1 MKLNLEKF
9 YFASLISLSLQ
20 SVLLN
25 PIMVHMNNNRK
36 THTILNLVTDFEAL
50 IERGEVGFFE
60 RKEFVSL
67 INYYQEEQLIEKAIE
82 VADIALEQ
90 YKYLNEFYLL
100 KGKLLLQRNSPRLAI
115 PFIEHAE
122 RISPYESEVRILKAK
137 ALSMVGE
144 TSEARKLISELGAI
158 GDKKNIAEIGLCE
171 SYIYERE
178 GDYENMFLKLK
189 DVLSISPENEE
200 ALEKINYASALS
212 RKFEESIEFHKK
224 LLELNPYNYLAWFNI
239 GQTYANI
246 GEYEEAIDTM
256 EYSFIIKKDFESGYL
271 DCADLCIQ
279 QNKLSQA
286 IDIYKD
292 YLENFDKDAYV
303 LVNIVSCMLE
313 MGQNQEAKEYALEA
327 VKFDPYSDEAFF
339 LLAQI
344 YQIEESWE
352 AALNAYFKAIE
363 IEDNRE
369 EYFVGLAKMYEKL
382 GEVKKAE
389 KYYNKTMAL
398 EPSEEEYYVDFTN
411 FLIKQDKYTA
421 ALKVIK
427 LSEQN
432 VYSIDILYLK
442 IVCLIQLNKNSRA
455 FALLDLVLEED
466 YEKHTILFDLL
477 PEMKENEIVK
487 DMIKYY
493 RN

>member
-1 MKLNLEKF
+1 M
-9 YFASLISLSLQ
+9 
-20 SVLLN
+20 
-25 PIMVHMNNNRK
+25 
-36 THTILNLVTDFEAL
+36 
-50 IERGEVGFFE
+50 
-60 RKEFVSL
+60 
-67 INYYQEEQLIEKAIE
+67 
-82 VADIALEQ
+82 
-90 YKYLNEFYLL
+90 
-100 KGKLLLQRNSPRLAI
+100 QRNSPRLAI
-115 PFIEHAE
+115 PYIEHAE

-137 ALSMVGE
+137 ALSMIGE
-144 TSEARKLISELGAI
+144 TDEARKLIAELGAI
-158 GDKKNIAEIGLCE
+158 GDKKNITEIGLCE

-224 LLELNPYNYLAWFNI
+224 LLESNPYNYLAWFNI

-292 YLENFDKDAYV
+292 YLESFDKDAYV

-313 MGQNQEAKEYALEA
+313 LGQNEEAKEYALEA

-339 LLAQI
+339 LLAKI
-344 YQIEESWE
+344 YQIEENWE

-363 IEDNRE
+363 IEDFRE

-398 EPSEEEYYVDFTN
+398 EPSEEEYYVDFTR
-411 FLIKQDKYTA
+411 FLIKQEKYTA

-432 VYSIDILYLK
+432 VYSIDVLYMK
-442 IVCLIQLNKNSRA
+442 IVCLNN
-455 FALLDLVLEED
+455 FN
-466 YEKHTILFDLL
+466 F
-477 PEMKENEIVK
+477 
-487 DMIKYY
+487 
-493 RN
+493 